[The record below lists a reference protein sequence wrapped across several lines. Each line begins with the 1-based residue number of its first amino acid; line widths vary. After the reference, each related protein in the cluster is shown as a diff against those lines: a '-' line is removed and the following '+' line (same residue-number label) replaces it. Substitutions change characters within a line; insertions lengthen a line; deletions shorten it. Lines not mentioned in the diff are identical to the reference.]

1 MRGLPCAGKS
11 AKEETP
17 LSKKNIKRYANGFEV
32 HDLAIGQPDGKAA
45 QAGQRVTVEYIGS
58 LQKNGKVFDQ
68 SKSFAF
74 RLGRLLGGCTLQA
87 DSHAVMQGSE
97 LFYYGHFSHFS
108 FPCKSLMKPI

>member
-1 MRGLPCAGKS
+1 MYVTSMQLKIVACTGKP
-11 AKEETP
+11 AKAETP

-45 QAGQRVTVEYIGS
+45 QAGQRVTVEYVGS

-74 RLGRLLGGCTLQA
+74 RLGERL
-87 DSHAVMQGSE
+87 
-97 LFYYGHFSHFS
+97 
-108 FPCKSLMKPI
+108 

>member
-1 MRGLPCAGKS
+1 MLHDVQPIQINRQGLHVTIMQLNTVACTGKP
-11 AKEETP
+11 AKAETP

-74 RLGRLLGGCTLQA
+74 RLGERL
-87 DSHAVMQGSE
+87 
-97 LFYYGHFSHFS
+97 
-108 FPCKSLMKPI
+108 